1 MSRKREWSD
10 GLRPSAYESDAST
23 STSTEPTD
31 SSSEGGEAITS
42 DLKRLRVAYNYDGEH
57 RGFFS
62 KSNYCA
68 TDLHCFLGAHGVR
81 WAGEDSAM
89 DTDMQTPRAK
99 EVRSAYADA
108 NSMLREFHYL
118 RQLRK
123 FQAERG
129 RARAN
134 YLKRQEEDRN
144 EDEAMRKA

>member
-1 MSRKREWSD
+1 
-10 GLRPSAYESDAST
+10 
-23 STSTEPTD
+23 
-31 SSSEGGEAITS
+31 
-42 DLKRLRVAYNYDGEH
+42 
-57 RGFFS
+57 
-62 KSNYCA
+62 
-68 TDLHCFLGAHGVR
+68 VR

-134 YLKRQEEDRN
+134 YLKRQEENGD